1 MSAQVRVCLGCMMG
15 THKPSDHPEPPDLST
30 VADIR
35 LALALL
41 RDTLRFAQS
50 KSRPYCDASVL
61 AADLEA
67 AIVAL
72 ESQGSST

>member
-1 MSAQVRVCLGCMMG
+1 VSAQVRVCLGCMMG
-15 THKPSDHPEPPDLST
+15 THKPSDHPEPP